1 MAGQTG
7 NYPPALMERVV
18 EFLIPPASRE
28 AVAGD
33 LRELYSSPRQYGL
46 AALQTLP
53 FIVASQARRNANL
66 PLLLLQGAFLFACL
80 VSLRLPPVEGGWL
93 TLLAILVLLLRDA
106 YQPVKC
112 PATGAAILQAQLV
125 SMLATLYI
133 FSRAGGNHAHNPQWS
148 MLFIAGVL
156 PFSMPVMSMLRAG
169 LILRRERQTCLQDT
183 DMALED
189 IARDYRQFE
198 QRMRRANQVEIAAL
212 FLAMATGAGFILYSH
227 PHAAA
232 GWALL
237 SLFALA
243 SAWLLVRGTAPA
255 LPRGVDF
262 ATLRTLYK
270 HELARQNQ
278 IRRFMWWLWFAP
290 VLAMLVAMMERGMH
304 TDQPP
309 LTILGPV
316 LMALAGFWIATLNR
330 ERGGFVSEKIGALAL
345 MRERRTP

>member
-1 MAGQTG
+1 
-7 NYPPALMERVV
+7 MERVV

-28 AVAGD
+28 AVTGD
-33 LRELYSSPRQYGL
+33 LREMYASPRQYGL

-53 FIVASQARRNANL
+53 LIVASQARRNANL
-66 PLLLLQGAFLFACL
+66 PLLVLQGALLFACL
-80 VSLRLPPVEGGWL
+80 VSLGLPPVEGGFL

-112 PATGAAILQAQLV
+112 PGTRVAILQAQTV

-133 FSRAGGNHAHNPQWS
+133 FSRAGGNHVHNPQWS
-148 MLFIAGVL
+148 VLFIAGIL
-156 PFSMPVMSMLRAG
+156 PFSMPVMGMLRG
-169 LILRRERQTCLQDT
+169 SLILRRERQERLPDT

-189 IARDYRQFE
+189 MTRDYQDFE
-198 QRMRRANQVEIAAL
+198 QRTRRANRLEIAAL
-212 FLAMATGAGFILYSH
+212 FLSMAAGAGFILYFAPSL
-227 PHAAA
+227 AMA

-237 SLFALA
+237 CLFALA
-243 SAWLLVRGTAPA
+243 AAWLLLRGPAPV

-290 VLAMLVAMMERGMH
+290 GLTSLVAMMGRGV
-304 TDQPP
+304 DRPP
-309 LTILGPV
+309 LTILGTA
-316 LMALAGFWIATLNR
+316 LMALAGFWIATFNR